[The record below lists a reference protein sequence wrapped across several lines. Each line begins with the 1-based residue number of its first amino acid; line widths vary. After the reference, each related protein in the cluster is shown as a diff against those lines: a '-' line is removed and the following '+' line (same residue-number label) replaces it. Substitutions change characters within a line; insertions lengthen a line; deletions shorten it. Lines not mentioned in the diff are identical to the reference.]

1 MKIVVAYIKPHKLSG
16 VVLALQE
23 VEGLTGATFSEVRGF
38 GRGRARSAPD
48 RIQEE
53 AGDFVPRVRVEVAC
67 ADGLVDRVVKA
78 IEKSAHTGLRG
89 DGKILVYT
97 LEKAVRIS
105 TGERDNDSI

>member
-1 MKIVVAYIKPHKLSG
+1 MRFVIAYIKPHKLSS

-23 VEGLTGATFSEVRGF
+23 VEGLTGATFIDVRGF
-38 GRGRARSAPD
+38 GRGRARNAPD

-67 ADGLVDRVVKA
+67 VDKLADQVVEA

-89 DGKILVYT
+89 DGKILVYP
-97 LEKAVRIS
+97 LERAVRIS
-105 TGERDNDSI
+105 TGERDDNSI

>member
-1 MKIVVAYIKPHKLSG
+1 MKMVIAYIKPHKLSE

-38 GRGRARSAPD
+38 GRGRASNAPD
-48 RIQEE
+48 RVREE

-67 ADGLVDRVVKA
+67 ADDLVDLVVGA
-78 IEKSAHTGLRG
+78 IEQSAHTGLRG